1 MHNPRQNAHR
11 RLGLRGVLFAPLL
24 LAASLSA
31 RFAAGAAADAE
42 SALGLGPWRDDP
54 YTVIQPQ
61 AGTHALA
68 IWQISHDWDVGEGN
82 WKKNPF
88 SANGRYVHFMY
99 APRHESDPYKTLQ
112 KGRVLYDLHL
122 QRSRRVA
129 LNDWLWAW
137 ESDWAFL
144 QRPEGPGGLGPL
156 LKWDLDSGEVS
167 VAHPAFGKPLAV
179 GAGDRYLFASMSA
192 GSAEEGP
199 LTRLDIETGE
209 LKPLPYQVSPRLEC
223 HPFDPVIA
231 LQKNNY
237 RLEPDGA
244 RSLLAYNGFLDLD
257 GRFIAEGFDP
267 ALAAHT
273 NWSGGGAWFVSG
285 DGPLM
290 GRRWDAGWPVDWECL
305 SSVRVK
311 DPQMCGLHRGLCVG
325 FSDLLVETIDVRTGE
340 HTPMNYAYSGMV
352 LPREMAGDQS
362 HLYDIEAH
370 GSPDG
375 TKIYWSGTCDIAN
388 LSATRLTEAVRENAD
403 SLPVE
408 STEGFPPSGIV
419 VVDGLYAAAYRSKTP
434 HSFDGVEGGT
444 EGTRWQAL
452 KAGWTVVPISAL
464 NLADGG
470 GIGRPRLRNSFVT
483 AARLP
488 DPPALAIEGGGIALY
503 PGAHH
508 RETRAYRFRIDGR
521 DAGETAADSPWTAPQ
536 SGSLRAAAVEWSNL
550 QSEWSAP
557 VECRAGQ
564 TIAPRAER
572 PAWLDEPKTETVS
585 SDPRIERVFSPRG
598 LALEEREYDS
608 RGQLVRR
615 DVLSETTGKICKS
628 ERYEQGKI
636 AERRH
641 FDDQG
646 AVLFRETYGADGW
659 KTEDWR
665 AVSDGEIALS
675 FEKGVPV
682 ERVIVS
688 RNAKGETQREVW
700 RPTGKPKEWIKI
712 E

>member
-536 SGSLRAAAVEWSNL
+536 SGSLRAAAGRMPRRPDDRSARRTARLARRAQDGNGFERSAHRTRFQPPRPGARRARIRQPGPARPPRCSQRNDGKNL
-550 QSEWSAP
+550 Q
-557 VECRAGQ
+557 VRTLRTRQNRRA
-564 TIAPRAER
+564 AA
-572 PAWLDEPKTETVS
+572 
-585 SDPRIERVFSPRG
+585 F
-598 LALEEREYDS
+598 
-608 RGQLVRR
+608 RR
-615 DVLSETTGKICKS
+615 
-628 ERYEQGKI
+628 
-636 AERRH
+636 
-641 FDDQG
+641 
-646 AVLFRETYGADGW
+646 
-659 KTEDWR
+659 
-665 AVSDGEIALS
+665 
-675 FEKGVPV
+675 
-682 ERVIVS
+682 
-688 RNAKGETQREVW
+688 
-700 RPTGKPKEWIKI
+700 
-712 E
+712 